1 MVVCADIGYEWGG
14 NIYMIRIATKQAKSS
29 TYYFR
34 LGAVIVKGKRVLST
48 GHNSISH
55 CRVNNF
61 KNSRHAEMDA
71 ILKLL
76 DKKEGL
82 SSLAGSTLYV
92 SRITK
97 QGTGLAKPCK
107 KCMNLALSVGVKEIV
122 YTTDNNT
129 TERIKL

>member
-1 MVVCADIGYEWGG
+1 
-14 NIYMIRIATKQAKSS
+14 MIRLATKQANKSN
-29 TYYFR
+29 YYFR
-34 LGAVIVKGKRVLST
+34 LGAVIVKGHRVLST
-48 GHNSISH
+48 GHNKIAH
-55 CRVNNF
+55 CKVNDF

-71 ILKLL
+71 ILKLIKAK
-76 DKKEGL
+76 DGL

-97 QGTGLAKPCK
+97 TGTGLAKPCK
-107 KCMNLALSVGVKEIV
+107 KCMKLALSVGVKAII

>member
-1 MVVCADIGYEWGG
+1 
-14 NIYMIRIATKQAKSS
+14 MIRLATKHANNS

-34 LGAVIVKGKRVLST
+34 LGAVIVKGNRVLST

-55 CRVNNF
+55 CSVNNF

-71 ILKLL
+71 ILKLI
-76 DKKEGL
+76 KKQGGL

-97 QGTGLAKPCK
+97 RGTGLAKPCI
-107 KCMNLALSVGVKEIV
+107 KCMDLARSVGVKEVIF
-122 YTTDNNT
+122 TTDNNT
-129 TERIKL
+129 TERLKL

>member
-1 MVVCADIGYEWGG
+1 
-14 NIYMIRIATKQAKSS
+14 MIRLATKHASKSS
-29 TYYFR
+29 YYFR
-34 LGAVIVKGKRVLST
+34 LGAVIVKGNRVLST

-55 CRVNNF
+55 CHVNDF

-71 ILKLL
+71 ILKLI
-76 DKKEGL
+76 KKQDGL

-97 QGTGLAKPCK
+97 TGVGLAKPCI
-107 KCMNLALSVGVKEIV
+107 KCLNLARSVGVKEVI

-129 TERIKL
+129 TERLKL